1 MDYLISIFVVEMM
14 KRGMNMILKAVVLPL
29 LAAAFCSCALG
40 ETDVMSSLDEEP
52 VANYQVM
59 GTVSDEAGAP
69 VYGIRVIADYSSSTV
84 DRADTLYTD
93 RKGRFS
99 KFLSAPRVAMFRLT
113 FTDVDGQANGGF
125 KPKTLNVK
133 PFRTEMASG
142 LRGGSFIVSADVVM
156 ER

>member
-1 MDYLISIFVVEMM
+1 
-14 KRGMNMILKAVVLPL
+14 MILKAVVLPL

-69 VYGIRVIADYSSSTV
+69 VYGIRVIADYSSST
-84 DRADTLYTD
+84 DTLYTD
-93 RKGRFS
+93 REGRFS
-99 KFLSAPRVAMFRLT
+99 KFLSAPRVAMFSLT
-113 FTDVDGQANGGF
+113 FTDVDGQANGGGF
-125 KPKTLNVK
+125 KPKTLDVK

>member
-1 MDYLISIFVVEMM
+1 M
-14 KRGMNMILKAVVLPL
+14 KREMNMILKAVVLPL
-29 LAAAFCSCALG
+29 LATAFCSCALG

-59 GTVSDEAGAP
+59 GTVSDEDRAP
-69 VYGIRVIADYSSSTV
+69 VYGIRVIAVYNLTV
-84 DRADTLYTD
+84 YRADTLYTD
-93 RKGRFS
+93 REGRFS
-99 KFLSAPRVAMFRLT
+99 KFLSAPRVAMFSLT
-113 FTDVDGQANGGF
+113 FTDVDGQANGGGF
-125 KPKTLNVK
+125 KPKTLDVK

>member
-1 MDYLISIFVVEMM
+1 MM

-59 GTVSDEAGAP
+59 GTVRDKAGAP
-69 VYGIRVIADYSSSTV
+69 VYGIRVIADYSSC
-84 DRADTLYTD
+84 ADTLYTD

-99 KFLSAPRVAMFRLT
+99 KFLSAPRVAMFSLT
-113 FTDVDGQANGGF
+113 FTDVDGQANGGRF
-125 KPKTLNVK
+125 RPKPLDVK

-142 LRGGSFIVSADVVM
+142 LRGGSFIGSADVVM

>member
-1 MDYLISIFVVEMM
+1 M
-14 KRGMNMILKAVVLPL
+14 KRVMNMILKAVVLPL

-52 VANYQVM
+52 VANYRVM

-69 VYGIRVIADYSSSTV
+69 VYGIRVIARSSTV
-84 DRADTLYTD
+84 YRADTLYTD
-93 RKGRFS
+93 RKGHFS
-99 KFLSAPRVAMFRLT
+99 KFLSAPRVAMFSLT
-113 FTDVDGQANGGF
+113 FTDVDGQANGGGF
-125 KPKTLNVK
+125 KPKTLDVK

>member
-1 MDYLISIFVVEMM
+1 MM

-29 LAAAFCSCALG
+29 LATAFCSCALG

-59 GTVSDEAGAP
+59 GTVSDKAGAP

-84 DRADTLYTD
+84 DRADTLYTN
-93 RKGRFS
+93 REGRFS
-99 KFLSAPRVAMFRLT
+99 KFLSAPRVAMFSLT
-113 FTDVDGQANGGF
+113 FTDVDGQTNGGGF
-125 KPKTLNVK
+125 KPKTLDVK

>member
-1 MDYLISIFVVEMM
+1 M

-69 VYGIRVIADYSSSTV
+69 VYGIRVIADYSSST
-84 DRADTLYTD
+84 ADTLYTD
-93 RKGRFS
+93 REGRFS
-99 KFLSAPRVAMFRLT
+99 KFLSAPRVSMFRLT
-113 FTDVDGQANGGF
+113 FTDVDGQANGGGF

>member
-1 MDYLISIFVVEMM
+1 M
-14 KRGMNMILKAVVLPL
+14 KREMNMILKAVVLPL

-59 GTVSDEAGAP
+59 GTVRDEADAP
-69 VYGIRVIADYSSSTV
+69 VYGIRVIADYTDYTDYSSLTV
-84 DRADTLYTD
+84 YRADTLYTD
-93 RKGRFS
+93 REGRFS
-99 KFLSAPRVAMFRLT
+99 KFLSAPHVAMFSLT
-113 FTDVDGQANGGF
+113 FTDVDGQANGGGF

>member
-1 MDYLISIFVVEMM
+1 M
-14 KRGMNMILKAVVLPL
+14 KRGMNMIVKAVVLPL

-69 VYGIRVIADYSSSTV
+69 VYGIRVIADYSSLT
-84 DRADTLYTD
+84 DTLYTD
-93 RKGRFS
+93 REGRFS

-113 FTDVDGQANGGF
+113 FTDVDGQANGGGF
-125 KPKTLNVK
+125 KPKTLDVK

>member
-1 MDYLISIFVVEMM
+1 M

-69 VYGIRVIADYSSSTV
+69 VYGIRVIADYSSST
-84 DRADTLYTD
+84 ADTLYTD
-93 RKGRFS
+93 REGRFS
-99 KFLSAPRVAMFRLT
+99 KFLSAPRVAMFSLT
-113 FTDVDGQANGGF
+113 FTDVDGQANGGGF

>member
-1 MDYLISIFVVEMM
+1 M

-69 VYGIRVIADYSSSTV
+69 VYGIRVIADYSSST
-84 DRADTLYTD
+84 ADTLYTD
-93 RKGRFS
+93 REGRFS

-113 FTDVDGQANGGF
+113 FTDVDGQANGGGF

>member
-1 MDYLISIFVVEMM
+1 
-14 KRGMNMILKAVVLPL
+14 MILKAVVLPL

-69 VYGIRVIADYSSSTV
+69 VYGIRVIADYSSST
-84 DRADTLYTD
+84 ADTLYTD
-93 RKGRFS
+93 REGRFS

-113 FTDVDGQANGGF
+113 FTDVDGQANGGGF

>member
-1 MDYLISIFVVEMM
+1 M

-59 GTVSDEAGAP
+59 GTVSDKADAP

-84 DRADTLYTD
+84 DRADTLYTN
-93 RKGRFS
+93 REGRFS

-113 FTDVDGQANGGF
+113 FTDVDGQANGGGF

>member
-1 MDYLISIFVVEMM
+1 M
-14 KRGMNMILKAVVLPL
+14 KREMNMILKAVVLPL

-59 GTVSDEAGAP
+59 GTVRDEAGAP
-69 VYGIRVIADYSSSTV
+69 VYGIRVIADYTDYTDYSSLTV
-84 DRADTLYTD
+84 YRADTLYTD
-93 RKGRFS
+93 REGRFS
-99 KFLSAPRVAMFRLT
+99 KFLSAPRVAMFSLT
-113 FTDVDGQANGGF
+113 FTDVDGQANGGGF
-125 KPKTLNVK
+125 KPKTLDVK

>member
-59 GTVSDEAGAP
+59 GIVSDEAGAP
-69 VYGIRVIADYSSSTV
+69 VYGIRVIADYSSLTV
-84 DRADTLYTD
+84 YRADTLYTD
-93 RKGRFS
+93 REAVS
-99 KFLSAPRVAMFRLT
+99 PSSCPPRAWRCSV
-113 FTDVDGQANGGF
+113 
-125 KPKTLNVK
+125 
-133 PFRTEMASG
+133 
-142 LRGGSFIVSADVVM
+142 
-156 ER
+156 